1 MGTLWNWHENGT
13 NMYNVD
19 EFIEGLKKANE
30 QKKYLYRD
38 QLLNAGQ
45 VAETAA
51 VLMVLAKENPEM
63 TKKVAIAA
71 VEMNH
76 YLTNHYPDTKK
87 TELKID
93 KLALPA
99 MLKALKPQMQ
109 QYVTDSSLRT
119 KASIIVSRADGAI
132 QNEAEPI
139 QEHYHNCVK
148 SYREMLSAENKPT
161 RQVARSADK
170 QMSGIEIVKVK
181 KKSQTVYSI

>member
-1 MGTLWNWHENGT
+1 MEALWNWHENGT
-13 NMYNVD
+13 NMYNID

-45 VAETAA
+45 VAETAGI
-51 VLMVLAKENPEM
+51 LTVLAKENPEM
-63 TKKVAIAA
+63 TKKVALAA

-76 YLTNHYPDTKK
+76 YLNNHYSDTQK
-87 TELKID
+87 TDLKVD
-93 KLALPA
+93 KLTLPA

-109 QYVTDSSLRT
+109 QYVTDGSLRT
-119 KASIIVSRADGAI
+119 KISIIVSRADSSL
-132 QNEAEPI
+132 QNEAELI

-148 SYREMLSAENKPT
+148 SYREILYGENKPT
-161 RQVARSADK
+161 RPAMNTDK
-170 QMSGIEIVKVK
+170 QAPGIEIVKIK